1 MVPVSMPTRPS
12 HVDAA
17 VWEALPLALKIEI
30 ARGEEEEGEEGGG
43 RGGEERQYAEVA
55 MPESEAREVID
66 LVGEEEEE
74 MCAPSSRMKG
84 IAASH
89 ERGVSRHVGQS
100 QPRCRL
106 SPASSEGKGET
117 DDDVVMLEQSPV
129 AAVCAMTDLEGK
141 TAGVEEKRGG
151 RKRPRPR
158 TMYLRLQAAQGWEE
172 GDKTA
177 MQIKKHGQ
185 GAAGGGGGGGRGSG
199 YGEWQLSVTQDTEVE
214 ASMHEWRQL
223 VLEEEGRDQK
233 AYVDAC
239 FPPDLS
245 ALTGRAQDRGRT
257 GGEEGK
263 ERGAAGKEGGKGGGK
278 R

>member
-30 ARGEEEEGEEGGG
+30 ARGEEEAGEEAGG
-43 RGGEERQYAEVA
+43 RGGEGKQYAEVA
-55 MPESEAREVID
+55 MPECEAREVID

-89 ERGVSRHVGQS
+89 ERGVSRNVGQS
-100 QPRCRL
+100 QPRCRQ
-106 SPASSEGKGET
+106 SPTSSEGKGET
-117 DDDVVMLEQSPV
+117 DDDVVMLEQLPV
-129 AAVCAMTDLEGK
+129 APVCEMTDSEGK
-141 TAGVEEKRGG
+141 TAGVEEKKGG

-158 TMYLRLQAAQGWEE
+158 AMCLRLQAAQGWEE
-172 GDKTA
+172 GDKIPV
-177 MQIKKHGQ
+177 QIKKQGE
-185 GAAGGGGGGGRGSG
+185 GAAGGGGGRGSG

-223 VLEEEGRDQK
+223 VGMRVCK
-233 AYVDAC
+233 
-239 FPPDLS
+239 
-245 ALTGRAQDRGRT
+245 
-257 GGEEGK
+257 
-263 ERGAAGKEGGKGGGK
+263 
-278 R
+278 

>member
-1 MVPVSMPTRPS
+1 
-12 HVDAA
+12 
-17 VWEALPLALKIEI
+17 
-30 ARGEEEEGEEGGG
+30 
-43 RGGEERQYAEVA
+43 

-223 VLEEEGRDQK
+223 VGMRVCKGPWGRWRRDRK
-233 AYVDAC
+233 RGRLRWSASSGHGVVVSPHSLHVPSPWS
-239 FPPDLS
+239 FPPS
-245 ALTGRAQDRGRT
+245 PSRS
-257 GGEEGK
+257 
-263 ERGAAGKEGGKGGGK
+263 
-278 R
+278 